1 MDVGEVDH
9 RRRER
14 MVTHEQGDV
23 AQGPE
28 LRLASRRLQ
37 AEGHP
42 EVGDAGSDVVEG
54 GHHPLV
60 DGRGVPRVRA
70 RVAHH
75 DLRPQQGGQVA
86 GVVEG
91 AEVQREA
98 LRLGRRE
105 LREVRGVDREADPLA
120 GGDGAEA
127 FGLGLL
133 QRELLD
139 ELDLTGGVAPLHHPG
154 DRPLE
159 VLGVL
164 EAGDSE
170 AHDSHRVSAPL
181 NPASLRPIPVCS
193 GMAMTTPRRLLV
205 VLTILTV
212 LIPSAGPVLA
222 ATAARTKPW
231 PPPPPVRYRA
241 PVHVAPPAP
250 PVPPPPPPGP
260 DGNPLPAPLGVD
272 EGILVDT
279 SNGKVLWE
287 VNDNQPRPPA
297 SLTKILTALVV
308 LQRAGLDD
316 TQTVTDEAYN
326 APGANTYAK
335 PGWTYSVDDM
345 LWGLLLVSGNDMAIS
360 LAQRVSP
367 DGTMAGFVQLMNEQ
381 AAALGAT
388 STVMVNPHGMDA
400 PGHVSTAR
408 DLALLTMVAMR
419 VPTFATMVGTVQHA
433 IPWDGGQ
440 HTHPLVNHNKLL
452 TLYPGTIGV
461 KTGYTNGS
469 GNSLASEATHDGH
482 TLLAIVLNAKSP
494 AGYNDSKALYD
505 WGFLNFDAL
514 EARATDVIVPLTP
527 SSTMPA
533 ATKKAGDPVAEA
545 VARAVPGSRPL
556 RDAIPLDNVL
566 IGVLIASVIGAWFLS
581 HRRGVNEAYRGGGA
595 RSSSVDL

>member
-1 MDVGEVDH
+1 
-9 RRRER
+9 
-14 MVTHEQGDV
+14 
-23 AQGPE
+23 
-28 LRLASRRLQ
+28 
-37 AEGHP
+37 
-42 EVGDAGSDVVEG
+42 
-54 GHHPLV
+54 
-60 DGRGVPRVRA
+60 
-70 RVAHH
+70 
-75 DLRPQQGGQVA
+75 
-86 GVVEG
+86 
-91 AEVQREA
+91 
-98 LRLGRRE
+98 
-105 LREVRGVDREADPLA
+105 
-120 GGDGAEA
+120 
-127 FGLGLL
+127 
-133 QRELLD
+133 
-139 ELDLTGGVAPLHHPG
+139 
-154 DRPLE
+154 
-159 VLGVL
+159 
-164 EAGDSE
+164 
-170 AHDSHRVSAPL
+170 
-181 NPASLRPIPVCS
+181 
-193 GMAMTTPRRLLV
+193 MTTPRRLLV

-222 ATAARTKPW
+222 ATASRTKPW
-231 PPPPPVRYRA
+231 PPPPPARYRA

-272 EGILVDT
+272 EGILVDA

-308 LQRAGLDD
+308 LQRARLDD

-335 PGWTYSVDDM
+335 PGWTYSVEDM

-367 DGTMAGFVQLMNEQ
+367 DGTVAGFVQLMNEQ
-381 AAALGAT
+381 AAALGAA
-388 STVMVNPHGMDA
+388 STEMVNPHGMDA

-408 DLALLTMVAMR
+408 DLALLTMVVMKD
-419 VPTFATMVGTVQHA
+419 PTFQTMVGTVQHS
-433 IPWDGGQ
+433 IPWDDGQ
-440 HTHPLVNHNKLL
+440 HTHLLVNHNKLL

-527 SSTMPA
+527 PSTAPA
-533 ATKKAGDPVAEA
+533 ASNKAGAPVAEA
-545 VARAVPGSRPL
+545 AAPAVPGSRPL

-566 IGVLIASVIGAWFLS
+566 IGVMIASVIGAWFLS
-581 HRRGVNEAYRGGGA
+581 HRRGINEAYRGGGTGG
-595 RSSSVDL
+595 SGIDL